1 MSAAS
6 SHPEQETAEW
16 EQRVEL
22 AACYRLLAHYKMTD
36 LIYTHAT
43 VRVPGEPGRF
53 LINPYGYRWKEVTA
67 SSLVKIDTDGNKVG
81 DSPHRVNPAGFTI
94 HSAVHMARHD
104 AACVIHTHTR
114 AGMAVSAMEEGLL
127 PISQIALQFHGRLGV
142 HDYEGIA
149 LDLDER
155 QRIIADLGDTR
166 CGVILRNHGLLTVGR
181 TVAEAFSLMF
191 YLNLACEV
199 QVDTLAMGRPLVVP
213 PRQVCERVGRQY
225 DQMAFDDG
233 DLLLEWASHLRTLD
247 ELDPSYRT

>member
-1 MSAAS
+1 MPVANLNLEKRS
-6 SHPEQETAEW
+6 AEW
-16 EQRVEL
+16 EQRVAL

-43 VRVPGEPGRF
+43 VRAPGEPGHF
-53 LINPYGYRWKEVTA
+53 LINPYGHRWEEITA
-67 SSLVKIDTDGNKVG
+67 SSLVKIDANGNKVG

-114 AGMAVSAMEEGLL
+114 AGMAVSAVTDGLM
-127 PISQIALQFHGRLGV
+127 PISQIALQFYGRLGIYE
-142 HDYEGIA
+142 YEGIA

-155 QRIIADLGDTR
+155 PRIIHDLGVF
-166 CGVILRNHGLLTVGR
+166 CGLILRNHGLLTVGR

-199 QVDTLAMGRPLVVP
+199 QVATLSMGAELVIP
-213 PRQVCERVGRQY
+213 PREVCERVGQQY
-225 DQMAFDDG
+225 DRMAFDDG
-233 DLLLEWASHLRTLD
+233 DLELEWAAHLRTLD
-247 ELDPSYRT
+247 AMDSSYRT